1 MIELSSPIKRKKIL
15 AEPELL
21 RVEVDGPKGA
31 VVSRSLIVVLSFA
44 YVLFYLFAM
53 NYVLNTYADDNSLRI
68 FASIFIT
75 LSFACI
81 AVLVIV
87 LSSRQPLIFTSVGI
101 AGCSLMAIK
110 YEQLDGYNW
119 EKWENSKNTLILL
132 PKGIFSEGS
141 CRTRT
146 GESTFGAY
154 GYFFNKEQI
163 RTAEEILEKA
173 GVVKVNIRSW
183 R

>member
-1 MIELSSPIKRKKIL
+1 M
-15 AEPELL
+15 
-21 RVEVDGPKGA
+21 
-31 VVSRSLIVVLSFA
+31 
-44 YVLFYLFAM
+44 
-53 NYVLNTYADDNSLRI
+53 DNSFYI
-68 FASIFIT
+68 FATVFIT
-75 LSFACI
+75 LSFVCI
-81 AVLVIV
+81 GAFAIA

-101 AGCSLMAIK
+101 TGCALMAIK

-119 EKWENSKNTLILL
+119 EKWENSKTTLILL

-141 CRTRT
+141 CRSRT

-154 GYFFNKEQI
+154 GYFFDNEQI